1 MQQGTLQRPEN
12 PTLKRH
18 QQKRCIT
25 SHKQQG
31 LALKSDK
38 LKFLVFTL
46 VVLLAPW
53 PLAGGY
59 LTNVLIFVG
68 INSILALGL
77 NLLLGY
83 AGQISLGQAA
93 FFGLGAYGSGILT
106 ATYEVNPWLAMI
118 IVAVCVAAFAFAIGF
133 PVLRLK
139 GHYLAMATL
148 GVGIIANIA
157 FNETIDLTGGPS
169 GLSGIPS
176 LSVGTFV
183 FETDLSNYYL
193 VWGFALVIILLSLN
207 LVNSRF
213 GRGLRAIHDSEVAA
227 RVMGVNAR
235 LMKVQI
241 FTLSAFISAIAGSL
255 YCHVMTFISPT
266 SFGFHTSI
274 ELLTMVV
281 IGGLGSVYGSVLG
294 ALLLTMLP
302 EILRTFHDYDIIF
315 YGLMLI
321 VMTIYMP
328 GGLVGIPTVLRSWLP
343 AGKAKGGANA

>member
-1 MQQGTLQRPEN
+1 
-12 PTLKRH
+12 
-18 QQKRCIT
+18 
-25 SHKQQG
+25 
-31 LALKSDK
+31 LKSDK
-38 LKFLVFTL
+38 LKFFIFFL
-46 VVLLAPW
+46 VVLLAPL

-68 INSILALGL
+68 INGILALGL

-93 FFGLGAYGSGILT
+93 FFGLGAYGSGVLT
-106 ATYEVNPWLAMI
+106 TMYALNPWLAMMI
-118 IVAVCVAAFAFAIGF
+118 AAVCVAVFAFAIGF

-148 GVGIIANIA
+148 GVGVIANIA

-169 GLSGIPS
+169 GLSGIPN
-176 LSVGTFV
+176 LSIGGFI
-183 FETDLSNYYL
+183 FDTDLKNYYL
-193 VWGFALVIILLSLN
+193 VWGFALVMILLSLN

-235 LMKVQI
+235 LMKVQV
-241 FTLSAFISAIAGSL
+241 FTLSAFFSAIAGSL

-266 SFGFHTSI
+266 TFSFHVSV
-274 ELLTMVV
+274 ELLTMIV
-281 IGGLGSVYGSVLG
+281 IGGLGSVYGSILG
-294 ALLLTMLP
+294 ALLLTLLP

-315 YGLMLI
+315 YGLLL
-321 VMTIYMP
+321 VSMTIYMP
-328 GGLVGIPTVLRSWLP
+328 GGLVSIPALLRRLLP
-343 AGKAKGGANA
+343 ARGSNA

>member
-1 MQQGTLQRPEN
+1 
-12 PTLKRH
+12 
-18 QQKRCIT
+18 
-25 SHKQQG
+25 
-31 LALKSDK
+31 LKSDK
-38 LKFLVFTL
+38 LKFLIFFL
-46 VVLLAPW
+46 IVLIAPL

-68 INSILALGL
+68 INGILALGL

-93 FFGLGAYGSGILT
+93 FFGLGAYGSGVLT
-106 ATYEVNPWLAMI
+106 TMYAVNPWLAMI
-118 IVAVCVAAFAFAIGF
+118 IVAICVAIFAFAIGF

-148 GVGIIANIA
+148 GVGVIANIA
-157 FNETIDLTGGPS
+157 FNETIALTGGPS
-169 GLSGIPS
+169 GLSGIPN
-176 LSVGTFV
+176 LSIGGFN
-183 FETDLSNYYL
+183 FDTDLKNYYL
-193 VWGFALVIILLSLN
+193 VWSFALVLVLLSLN

-235 LMKVQI
+235 LMKVQV

-266 SFGFHTSI
+266 TFSFHVSV
-274 ELLTMVV
+274 ELLTMIV
-281 IGGLGSVYGSVLG
+281 IGGLGSVYGSILG

-315 YGLMLI
+315 YGLLL
-321 VMTIYMP
+321 VSMTIYLP
-328 GGLVGIPTVLRSWLP
+328 GGLVRGIPALFRRLMP
-343 AGKAKGGANA
+343 NRGANA

>member
-1 MQQGTLQRPEN
+1 M
-12 PTLKRH
+12 
-18 QQKRCIT
+18 
-25 SHKQQG
+25 
-31 LALKSDK
+31 KSDK
-38 LKFLVFTL
+38 LKFLVFCL
-46 VVLLAPW
+46 VVLIAPL

-59 LTNVLIFVG
+59 LTSVLIFVG
-68 INSILALGL
+68 INGILALGL

-93 FFGLGAYGSGILT
+93 FFGLGAYGSGVLT
-106 ATYEVNPWLAMI
+106 TMYAVNPWLAMI
-118 IVAVCVAAFAFAIGF
+118 IVAICVAIFAFAIGF

-148 GVGIIANIA
+148 GVGVIANIA
-157 FNETIDLTGGPS
+157 FNETIALTGGPS
-169 GLSGIPS
+169 GLSGIPN
-176 LSVGTFV
+176 LSIGGFN
-183 FETDLSNYYL
+183 FDTDLKNYYL
-193 VWGFALVIILLSLN
+193 VWSFALVLVLLSLN

-235 LMKVQI
+235 LMKVQV

-266 SFGFHTSI
+266 TFSFHVSV
-274 ELLTMVV
+274 ELLTMIV
-281 IGGLGSVYGSVLG
+281 IGGLGSVYGSILG

-315 YGLMLI
+315 YGLLL
-321 VMTIYMP
+321 VSMTIYLP
-328 GGLVGIPTVLRSWLP
+328 GGLVRGIPALFRRLMP
-343 AGKAKGGANA
+343 NRGANA

>member
-1 MQQGTLQRPEN
+1 
-12 PTLKRH
+12 
-18 QQKRCIT
+18 
-25 SHKQQG
+25 
-31 LALKSDK
+31 LKSDK
-38 LKFLVFTL
+38 LKFLVFCL
-46 VVLLAPW
+46 VVILL
-53 PLAGGY
+53 PLPLSQGY

-93 FFGLGAYGSGILT
+93 FFGLGAYGSGVLT
-106 ATYEVNPWLAMI
+106 TKFAMNPWLAMAL
-118 IVAVCVAAFAFAIGF
+118 VAVSVAAFAFAIGF

-148 GVGIIANIA
+148 GVGVIAHIA

-169 GLSGIPS
+169 GLSGIPNLS
-176 LSVGTFV
+176 LGSFTFDS
-183 FETDLSNYYL
+183 DLKNYYL
-193 VWGFALVIILLSLN
+193 VWGFALVLILLSLN

-213 GRGLRAIHDSEVAA
+213 GRALRAIHDSEVAA

-241 FTLSAFISAIAGSL
+241 FTLSALMSALAGSL

-266 SFGFHTSI
+266 SFGFNISV

-281 IGGLGSVYGSVLG
+281 IGGLGSVYGSILG
-294 ALLLTMLP
+294 ALLLTLLP
-302 EILRTFHDYDIIF
+302 ELLRAFQDYDIIF
-315 YGLMLI
+315 YGLLL
-321 VMTIYMP
+321 VSMTIYLP
-328 GGLVGIPTVLRSWLP
+328 GGLVRGIPALLRRLIP
-343 AGKAKGGANA
+343 ARSGSHA